1 MHYSIII
8 PARYASSR
16 YPGKPLAML
25 GDKTILQ
32 HVYERARQTR
42 AEQVIIATDDDRI
55 AGEARRFGAE
65 VCMTAESHN
74 SGTERLAEVV
84 DHYAFNDE
92 KVVVN
97 LQGDEP
103 FIAVDMIDQ
112 VAALLLE
119 SHSYGMA
126 TLCHVIEDQHEIT
139 DPHIVK
145 VVLDVNN
152 DALYFSR
159 ASIPWD
165 RDQLC
170 CLPCYRHIGLYAYT
184 AGFLREYMKLA
195 PCELVKAEALE
206 QLRVLYHGRKIK
218 VGITAGETA
227 IGIDTPGDLEK
238 AKRILAANTS
248 ASR

>member
-1 MHYSIII
+1 
-8 PARYASSR
+8 
-16 YPGKPLAML
+16 ML
-25 GDKTILQ
+25 GDRTILQ
-32 HVYERARQTR
+32 HVYERAKQTR
-42 AEQVIIATDDDRI
+42 AEQIIIATDVDRI
-55 AGEARRFGAE
+55 AAAAREFDAE
-65 VCMTAESHN
+65 VCMTASSHN

-84 DHYAFNDE
+84 DHYAFSDD

-103 FIAVDMIDQ
+103 FISVETIDQ
-112 VAALLLE
+112 VAGLLLE
-119 SHSYGMA
+119 SHNYGMA
-126 TLCHVIEDQHEIT
+126 TLCHVIEDQHEIA

-170 CLPCYRHIGLYAYT
+170 CLPCYRHIGLSAYT
-184 AGFLREYMKLA
+184 AGFLREYIKLA
-195 PCELVKAEALE
+195 PCELEKAEALE

-238 AKRILAANTS
+238 AKRILATGAG
-248 ASR
+248 ASS

>member
-112 VAALLLE
+112 
-119 SHSYGMA
+119 
-126 TLCHVIEDQHEIT
+126 
-139 DPHIVK
+139 
-145 VVLDVNN
+145 
-152 DALYFSR
+152 
-159 ASIPWD
+159 
-165 RDQLC
+165 
-170 CLPCYRHIGLYAYT
+170 
-184 AGFLREYMKLA
+184 
-195 PCELVKAEALE
+195 
-206 QLRVLYHGRKIK
+206 
-218 VGITAGETA
+218 
-227 IGIDTPGDLEK
+227 
-238 AKRILAANTS
+238 
-248 ASR
+248 